1 MDLIGN
7 QWKPRF
13 LDSVMPRCAGRRIAP
28 ISDRQRPNHGSESW
42 QLTEAAPWPW
52 TVRAL
57 TKDHSTDVMRPKS
70 LSLTR
75 PRVSLEDEVVP
86 EISLPLKLWPEPE
99 IVLVASTELNI

>member
-1 MDLIGN
+1 MYKPESTSGQTPAAFMDLIGN
-7 QWKPRF
+7 QWKWKPRF
-13 LDSVMPRCAGRRIAP
+13 LDSVMPRCARTRIAP

-70 LSLTR
+70 
-75 PRVSLEDEVVP
+75 PA
-86 EISLPLKLWPEPE
+86 EPDP
-99 IVLVASTELNI
+99 AKGQPSG